1 MLTSEADVHP
11 RLQRKTKEVFIKIKP
26 LDTVYS
32 DQTGTF
38 PYLSSRGFRYIMI
51 VYDYDMNAILSLP
64 LRSKSGS
71 EQLSAITRLH
81 DQLSDQGQDTFLH
94 ILDNEA
100 SLCVMS
106 YLNLK
111 RITYQLVPPNV
122 HRRNAAERDI
132 STWKDHFV
140 SGLCSTDPSF
150 PMHLWDRLY
159 RNAIILST

>member
-1 MLTSEADVHP
+1 MLTSEADAHP
-11 RLQRKTKEVFIKIKP
+11 RLQRKTKEFFIKIKP
-26 LDTVYS
+26 LGTVYS
-32 DQTGTF
+32 DQTGSF

-51 VYDYDMNAILSLP
+51 MYDYNMNTILFLP

-81 DQLSDQGQDTFLH
+81 DQLSDQGPDTCLH

-100 SLCVMS
+100 PLYVTS
-106 YLNLK
+106 YLNTK

-122 HRRNAAERDI
+122 HRRNSTERAI

-140 SGLCSTDPSF
+140 
-150 PMHLWDRLY
+150 
-159 RNAIILST
+159 A